1 MAKKKL
7 SIKKNKH
14 GKWVILWGTQTISWK
29 QAAVVGVV
37 SAVLVSLGIGTGSDY
52 VDLPGFKA
60 PSTSTTTV
68 KRPKGEFELKGKIT
82 HVADGDTV
90 NIEVAGVRERVRL
103 ANIDSPETTGR
114 ADRPGQPYA
123 DDAQGALEKMVLNKV
138 LALRC
143 FEQDH
148 YGRNVCDIPLP
159 NGNTANQQMV
169 EQGWAWAY
177 TGSNERY
184 LRDKSLK
191 AIQKRAQQQRIGLWQ
206 AKKTPIAPWVWRVQ
220 CWQQKKCD

>member
-7 SIKKNKH
+7 SIKKKN
-14 GKWVILWGTQTISWK
+14 GKWVILWGTQTISWQ
-29 QAAVVGVV
+29 QALVVGVV
-37 SAVLVSLGIGTGSDY
+37 SLVLVALGIGTTSDY
-52 VDLPGFKA
+52 LDLPGVNA
-60 PSTSTTTV
+60 PSNSTTTV
-68 KRPKGEFELKGKIT
+68 KRPKGEFVLEGRIT
-82 HVADGDTV
+82 HVADGDTI
-90 NIEVAGVRERVRL
+90 NIQVAGVRERVRL

-123 DDAQGALEKMVLNKV
+123 NEAQQALERMVLNKN
-138 LALRC
+138 LRLRC

-159 NGNTANQQMV
+159 NGKTANQQMV

-191 AIQKRAQQQRIGLWQ
+191 AVQARAQQQRIGLWQ
-206 AKKTPIAPWVWRVQ
+206 AKKSPIAPWVWRVQ